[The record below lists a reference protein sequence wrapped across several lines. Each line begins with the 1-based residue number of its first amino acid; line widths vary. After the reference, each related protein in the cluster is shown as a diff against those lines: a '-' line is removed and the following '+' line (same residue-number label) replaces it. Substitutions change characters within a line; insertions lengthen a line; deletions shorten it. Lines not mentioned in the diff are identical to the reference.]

1 MKLSRQEHKTLHSLL
16 KGTSDAPAAQKMR
29 RFKQHGSVTT
39 YRHCT
44 DVTRLCFLLNRRLH
58 LGADE
63 RTLVRGAF
71 LHDLYLYDWH
81 DTDAAHKWHGF
92 HHADKALENADRY
105 FRLNPKERGMIYSHM
120 WPLNLTRVPRSRE
133 ALILCVADK
142 LCALRETLLCRR
154 RK

>member
-1 MKLSRQEHKTLHSLL
+1 MKLSRQEHKTLRELL

-29 RFKQHGSVTT
+29 RFKQHGRVTT
-39 YRHCT
+39 YRHCA
-44 DVTRLCFLLNRRLH
+44 DVTRMCFLLNRRLH

-81 DTDAAHKWHGF
+81 DKDAAHKWHGF

-133 ALILCVADK
+133 AVILCVADK
-142 LCALRETLLCRR
+142 LCALRETLLCR
-154 RK
+154 K